1 MSDKNLLNEGQI
13 RQFMKLA
20 SLEPLAS
27 GFVDRL
33 SELGMPPV
41 EMPANRKEDDEDDE
55 NLEETRSN
63 VKGGQELES
72 SNQRGHGRG
81 REPVGES
88 ADLSGTLKELG
99 LPPVEMPANRKE
111 DESELHAT
119 EDELGDMDA
128 EAGQEHD
135 EIEDLEAA
143 EAPGDGRMISVDDF
157 LAALESAL
165 EGVMGDEVEID
176 SDDLAEPDLEM
187 DAELDVADAEIEMGD
202 EPLEEGEDEKN
213 ESAEAT
219 DDLVEQITKRV
230 AARILKSALAKKN

>member
-33 SELGMPPV
+33 TETTSD
-41 EMPANRKEDDEDDE
+41 ADD

-63 VKGGQELES
+63 IQGGQDLES
-72 SNQRGHGRG
+72 TNQRSHGRG
-81 REPVGES
+81 REAVEEASELSEAPM
-88 ADLSGTLKELG
+88 ADTAGTG
-99 LPPVEMPANRKE
+99 FRDD

-119 EDELGDMDA
+119 EDELGDMDS
-128 EAGQEHD
+128 EADREHD

-143 EAPGDGRMISVDDF
+143 GDAGDGRMVSVDDF
-157 LAALESAL
+157 LAALENAL
-165 EGVMGDEVEID
+165 EAAMGDEVEID
-176 SDDLAEPDLEM
+176 AEDLGVEDEVEMDVELDAVDDTEDIEDDMALQEEASDDF
-187 DAELDVADAEIEMGD
+187 V
-202 EPLEEGEDEKN
+202 K
-213 ESAEAT
+213 ESSTQT